1 MDSNNLPSNNYPPN
15 AEANNNN
22 QSNDYQNNWN
32 PTDTYPN
39 NANQTDSY
47 QNNEYQNNTYQND
60 GYQNNGYQNSGY
72 QNGYQN
78 NSYVNNDY
86 QNNWNPENTYQNN
99 EYQNE
104 YQNSEYQNNGYQ
116 NDWYQ
121 NDYQNGYQNSYQNGY
136 ANSYINNDKLLKTYK
151 NFKQQA
157 VNFMNTTLPAD
168 PTKRAYAIIAIVLAV
183 ILFGGL
189 ISGAFKSHYN
199 CSAEKSANIEEYV
212 NCHTSDFEER
222 GDDDISATFD
232 AQGDNLNITIKFK
245 DRVPDNAISKAEA
258 TFSDRLFLSNLF
270 PAVEEAKNKVSS
282 PIHLYYTILNDD
294 DSVIYKD
301 DFIDE

>member
-1 MDSNNLPSNNYPPN
+1 MDSNNLPSNNYSPN
-15 AEANNNN
+15 TEENNDN

-32 PTDTYPN
+32 PTSTYPN
-39 NANQTDSY
+39 DANQTNSY
-47 QNNEYQNNTYQND
+47 QNNEYQNNTYQNNGYQNNDYQND
-60 GYQNNGYQNSGY
+60 GYQNNGY

-86 QNNWNPENTYQNN
+86 QNNWNTENT
-99 EYQNE
+99 
-104 YQNSEYQNNGYQ
+104 YQNNGYQ

-183 ILFGGL
+183 IIFGC
-189 ISGAFKSHYN
+189 ISINAVANYHN
-199 CSAEKSANIEEYV
+199 CSSEKVENIEEYFDC
-212 NCHTSDFEER
+212 NPSISRTSDNDTFSTTFEPDGAR
-222 GDDDISATFD
+222 
-232 AQGDNLNITIKFK
+232 LNITSKFK
-245 DRVPDNAISKAEA
+245 DHLSEYDIRRVEA
-258 TFSDRLFLSNLF
+258 GLGERLLLMEMLPFSNDV
-270 PAVEEAKNKVSS
+270 ANKVKET
-282 PIHLYYTILNDD
+282 IRLHYTFLNDD
-294 DSVIYKD
+294 GSVFYTD
-301 DFIDE
+301 NFCYR

>member
-39 NANQTDSY
+39 NANQTGSY

-60 GYQNNGYQNSGY
+60 GYQNDGY

-86 QNNWNPENTYQNN
+86 QNNWNQENTYQNNDYQNN
-99 EYQNE
+99 EYQNG
-104 YQNSEYQNNGYQ
+104 EYQNNGYQ

-183 ILFGGL
+183 IIFGC
-189 ISGAFKSHYN
+189 ISINAVAHYHN
-199 CSAEKSANIEEYV
+199 CSSEKMENIEEYFDC
-212 NCHTSDFEER
+212 NPSISKTSDNDTFSTTFEPDGAR
-222 GDDDISATFD
+222 
-232 AQGDNLNITIKFK
+232 LNITSKFK
-245 DRVPDNAISKAEA
+245 DHLSEYDIRRVEA
-258 TFSDRLFLSNLF
+258 GLGERLLLMEMLPFSNDV
-270 PAVEEAKNKVSS
+270 ANKVKET
-282 PIHLYYTILNDD
+282 IRLHYTFLNDD
-294 DSVIYKD
+294 GSVFYTD
-301 DFIDE
+301 DFCYE

>member
-39 NANQTDSY
+39 NANQTGSY

-121 NDYQNGYQNSYQNGY
+121 NDYQNGYQNGY

>member
-1 MDSNNLPSNNYPPN
+1 MDSNNLPSINHSQNTEENN
-15 AEANNNN
+15 EN
-22 QSNDYQNNWN
+22 QINDY
-32 PTDTYPN
+32 TN
-39 NANQTDSY
+39 NANPANT
-47 QNNEYQNNTYQND
+47 YQNNTYQN
-60 GYQNNGYQNSGY
+60 NG
-72 QNGYQN
+72 
-78 NSYVNNDY
+78 
-86 QNNWNPENTYQNN
+86 
-99 EYQNE
+99 
-104 YQNSEYQNNGYQ
+104 
-116 NDWYQ
+116 YQ
-121 NDYQNGYQNSYQNGY
+121 NDYQNGYQNGYQNYYQNDTYQNYYQNDTYQNDYQNDYQNGY
-136 ANSYINNDKLLKTYK
+136 QNDYQNGYQNNTYQNNGYQNNNNPINNYINSDNLIKTYK
-151 NFKQQA
+151 NVQQQ
-157 VNFMNTTLPAD
+157 VISFVNTTLAD
-168 PTKRAYAIIAIVLAV
+168 EHKKRIAIIAAIVLAV

>member
-39 NANQTDSY
+39 NANQTGSY

-60 GYQNNGYQNSGY
+60 GYQNNGYQN
-72 QNGYQN
+72 GYQN

-86 QNNWNPENTYQNN
+86 QNNWNSTDTYQNN
-99 EYQNE
+99 DYQNG
-104 YQNSEYQNNGYQ
+104 EYQNNGYQ

-121 NDYQNGYQNSYQNGY
+121 NDYQNGYQNGYQNEY

-183 ILFGGL
+183 IIFGC
-189 ISGAFKSHYN
+189 ISINAVAHYHN
-199 CSAEKSANIEEYV
+199 CSSEKMENIEEYFDC
-212 NCHTSDFEER
+212 NPSISKTSDNDTFSTTFEPDGAR
-222 GDDDISATFD
+222 
-232 AQGDNLNITIKFK
+232 LNITSKFK
-245 DRVPDNAISKAEA
+245 DHLSEYDIRRVEA
-258 TFSDRLFLSNLF
+258 GLGERLLLMEMLPFSNDV
-270 PAVEEAKNKVSS
+270 ANKVKET
-282 PIHLYYTILNDD
+282 IRLHYTFLNDD
-294 DSVIYKD
+294 GSVFYTD
-301 DFIDE
+301 DFCYE

>member
-1 MDSNNLPSNNYPPN
+1 MDSNNLPSINHSQNTEENN
-15 AEANNNN
+15 EN
-22 QSNDYQNNWN
+22 QINDY
-32 PTDTYPN
+32 TN
-39 NANQTDSY
+39 NANPANT
-47 QNNEYQNNTYQND
+47 YQNNTYQN
-60 GYQNNGYQNSGY
+60 NG
-72 QNGYQN
+72 
-78 NSYVNNDY
+78 
-86 QNNWNPENTYQNN
+86 
-99 EYQNE
+99 
-104 YQNSEYQNNGYQ
+104 
-116 NDWYQ
+116 YQ
-121 NDYQNGYQNSYQNGY
+121 NDYQNGYQNGYQNYYQNDTYQNDYQNDYQNGY
-136 ANSYINNDKLLKTYK
+136 QNDYQNGYQNNTYQNNGYQNNNNPINNYINSDNLIKTYK
-151 NFKQQA
+151 NVQQQ
-157 VNFMNTTLPAD
+157 VISFVNTTLAD
-168 PTKRAYAIIAIVLAV
+168 EHKKRIAIIAAIVLAV

-301 DFIDE
+301 DFIDN

>member
-1 MDSNNLPSNNYPPN
+1 MDSNNLPSINHSQNTEENN
-15 AEANNNN
+15 EN
-22 QSNDYQNNWN
+22 QINDY
-32 PTDTYPN
+32 TN
-39 NANQTDSY
+39 NANPANT
-47 QNNEYQNNTYQND
+47 YQNNTYQN
-60 GYQNNGYQNSGY
+60 NG
-72 QNGYQN
+72 
-78 NSYVNNDY
+78 
-86 QNNWNPENTYQNN
+86 
-99 EYQNE
+99 
-104 YQNSEYQNNGYQ
+104 
-116 NDWYQ
+116 YQ
-121 NDYQNGYQNSYQNGY
+121 NDYQNGYQNGYQNYYQNYYQNDTYQNDTYQNDYQNDYQNGY
-136 ANSYINNDKLLKTYK
+136 QNDYQNGYQNNTYQNNGYQNNNNPINNYINSDNLIKTYK
-151 NFKQQA
+151 NVQQQ
-157 VNFMNTTLPAD
+157 VISFVNTTLAD
-168 PTKRAYAIIAIVLAV
+168 EHKKRIAIIAAIVLAV

>member
-1 MDSNNLPSNNYPPN
+1 MDSNNLPSNNYSPN
-15 AEANNNN
+15 TEENNDN

-39 NANQTDSY
+39 DANQTDSY

-60 GYQNNGYQNSGY
+60 VYQNNGYQNSGY

-86 QNNWNPENTYQNN
+86 QNNWDPENTYQNN
-99 EYQNE
+99 DYQNG
-104 YQNSEYQNNGYQ
+104 YQNNDYQNNGYQ

-121 NDYQNGYQNSYQNGY
+121 NGYQNGY

-151 NFKQQA
+151 NVQQKA
-157 VNFMNTTLPAD
+157 INFMNTTLPAD

-183 ILFGGL
+183 IIFGF
-189 ISGAFKSHYN
+189 ISINAVANYHN
-199 CSAEKSANIEEYV
+199 CSSEKSANIEEYV
-212 NCHTSDFEER
+212 NCHPSDFEER

-232 AQGDNLNITIKFK
+232 ANGDNLNITVKFT
-245 DRVPDNAISKAEA
+245 DRVPDDAIPKATA

-270 PAVEEAKNKVSS
+270 PVVEEAKNKVSS

-294 DSVIYKD
+294 GSVIYKD
-301 DFIDE
+301 DFIDN

>member
-60 GYQNNGYQNSGY
+60 GYQNDGY

-86 QNNWNPENTYQNN
+86 QNNWNQENTYQNNNYQNN
-99 EYQNE
+99 EYQNND
-104 YQNSEYQNNGYQ
+104 YQSNGYQ

-151 NFKQQA
+151 NFKQRA
-157 VNFMNTTLPAD
+157 ISFVNTTLAD
-168 PTKRAYAIIAIVLAV
+168 EHKKRIAVIVAVVLAV
-183 ILFGGL
+183 IVFGSL
-189 ISGAFKSHYN
+189 ITGTFGKHYN
-199 CSAEKSANIEEYV
+199 CSAEKSANIEEYAD
-212 NCHTSDFEER
+212 CHPSDFEER

-232 AQGDNLNITIKFK
+232 AQGDSLNITIKFK

-258 TFSDRLFLSNLF
+258 TFSDRLFLSTLF

-282 PIHLYYTILNDD
+282 PIHLYYTVLNND

>member
-39 NANQTDSY
+39 NANQTGSY

-121 NDYQNGYQNSYQNGY
+121 NDYQNGYQNGY
-136 ANSYINNDKLLKTYK
+136 ANSYINNDKLLQTYK
-151 NFKQQA
+151 NVQQKA
-157 VNFMNTTLPAD
+157 INFMNTTLPAD

-199 CSAEKSANIEEYV
+199 CSAEKSVNIEEYA
-212 NCHTSDFEER
+212 NCHPSDFEER
-222 GDDDISATFD
+222 GDDDVSATFD
-232 AQGDNLNITIKFK
+232 AKGDNLNITVKFT
-245 DRVPDNAISKAEA
+245 DRVPDDAIPKATA

-270 PAVEEAKNKVSS
+270 PVLEEAKNKVSS

-294 DSVIYKD
+294 GSVIYKD
-301 DFIDE
+301 DFIDN

>member
-39 NANQTDSY
+39 NANQTGSY

-60 GYQNNGYQNSGY
+60 GYQNDGY

-86 QNNWNPENTYQNN
+86 QNNWNQENTYQNN
-99 EYQNE
+99 DYQN
-104 YQNSEYQNNGYQ
+104 NEYQNNGYQ

-121 NDYQNGYQNSYQNGY
+121 NDYQNGYQNGY

-151 NFKQQA
+151 DFQQRA
-157 VNFMNTTLPAD
+157 ISFVNTTLAD
-168 PTKRAYAIIAIVLAV
+168 EHKKRIAVIVAVVLAV
-183 ILFGGL
+183 IVFGSL
-189 ISGAFKSHYN
+189 ITGTFGKHYN
-199 CSAEKSANIEEYV
+199 CSAEKSVNIEEYA
-212 NCHTSDFEER
+212 NCHPSDFEER
-222 GDDDISATFD
+222 GDDDVSATFD
-232 AQGDNLNITIKFK
+232 AKGDNLNITVKFT
-245 DRVPDNAISKAEA
+245 DRVPDDAIPKATA

-270 PAVEEAKNKVSS
+270 PVLEEAKNKVSS

-294 DSVIYKD
+294 GSVIYKD
-301 DFIDE
+301 DFIDN

>member
-1 MDSNNLPSNNYPPN
+1 MDSNNLSSNNYSPN
-15 AEANNNN
+15 TEENNDN

-39 NANQTDSY
+39 DANPADTY
-47 QNNEYQNNTYQND
+47 QNNEYQNNTYQNN
-60 GYQNNGYQNSGY
+60 GYQNNGY

-99 EYQNE
+99 DYQNG
-104 YQNSEYQNNGYQ
+104 YQNNDYQNNGYQ

-121 NDYQNGYQNSYQNGY
+121 NDYQNGYQNNYQNGYQNGY

-157 VNFMNTTLPAD
+157 ISFVNTTLAD
-168 PTKRAYAIIAIVLAV
+168 EHKKRIAVIVAVVLAV
-183 ILFGGL
+183 IVFGSL
-189 ISGAFKSHYN
+189 ITGTFGKHYN
-199 CSAEKSANIEEYV
+199 CSAEKSVNIEEYA
-212 NCHTSDFEER
+212 NCHPSDFEER
-222 GDDDISATFD
+222 GDDDVSATFD
-232 AQGDNLNITIKFK
+232 AKGDNLNITVKFT
-245 DRVPDNAISKAEA
+245 DRVPDDAIPKATA

-270 PAVEEAKNKVSS
+270 PVVEEAKNKVSS

-294 DSVIYKD
+294 GSVIYKD
-301 DFIDE
+301 DFIDN

>member
-39 NANQTDSY
+39 NANQTDTY
-47 QNNEYQNNTYQND
+47 QNNSYMNSGYQNNANPANTYQNNTYQNNGYQND
-60 GYQNNGYQNSGY
+60 YQNNYQNDYQNNWYQNDYQNDYQNNTYQNNGYQNNGYQN
-72 QNGYQN
+72 N
-78 NSYVNNDY
+78 N
-86 QNNWNPENTYQNN
+86 NPINTYI
-99 EYQNE
+99 
-104 YQNSEYQNNGYQ
+104 NSDNL
-116 NDWYQ
+116 
-121 NDYQNGYQNSYQNGY
+121 
-136 ANSYINNDKLLKTYK
+136 IKTYK
-151 NFKQQA
+151 NVQQQ
-157 VNFMNTTLPAD
+157 VISFVNTTLAD
-168 PTKRAYAIIAIVLAV
+168 EHKKRIAIIAAIVLAV

-189 ISGAFKSHYN
+189 ISGTFKKHSD
-199 CSAEKSANIEEYV
+199 CSAEKSANIEEYAD
-212 NCHTSDFEER
+212 CHPSDFEER
-222 GDDDISATFD
+222 GDDDVSATFD

-282 PIHLYYTILNDD
+282 PIHLYYTVLNND

-301 DFIDE
+301 DFIDN

>member
-39 NANQTDSY
+39 NANQTGSY
-47 QNNEYQNNTYQND
+47 QNNEYQNNTYQNNS
-60 GYQNNGYQNSGY
+60 YMNSGY
-72 QNGYQN
+72 QNN
-78 NSYVNNDY
+78 A
-86 QNNWNPENTYQNN
+86 NPANTYQNN
-99 EYQNE
+99 T
-104 YQNSEYQNNGYQ
+104 YQNNGYQ
-116 NDWYQ
+116 NDYQNDYQNNYQNDYQNNWYQ
-121 NDYQNGYQNSYQNGY
+121 NDYQNDYQNNTYQNNGYQNN
-136 ANSYINNDKLLKTYK
+136 NNPINTYINSDNLIKTYK
-151 NFKQQA
+151 NVQQQ
-157 VNFMNTTLPAD
+157 VISFVNTTLAD
-168 PTKRAYAIIAIVLAV
+168 EHKKRIAVIVAIVLAV

-189 ISGAFKSHYN
+189 ISGTFKKHSD
-199 CSAEKSANIEEYV
+199 CSAEKSANIEEYAD
-212 NCHTSDFEER
+212 CHPSDFEER

-232 AQGDNLNITIKFK
+232 AQGDSLNITIKFK

-258 TFSDRLFLSNLF
+258 TFSDRLFLSTLF

-294 DSVIYKD
+294 GSVIYKD
-301 DFIDE
+301 DFIDN

>member
-39 NANQTDSY
+39 NANQTGSY

-60 GYQNNGYQNSGY
+60 GYQNDGYQNSGY

-86 QNNWNPENTYQNN
+86 QNNWNTENT
-99 EYQNE
+99 
-104 YQNSEYQNNGYQ
+104 YQNNGYQ

-121 NDYQNGYQNSYQNGY
+121 NDYQNDYQNGYQNGY

-151 NFKQQA
+151 NVQQKA
-157 VNFMNTTLPAD
+157 INFMNTTLPAD

-183 ILFGGL
+183 IIFGF
-189 ISGAFKSHYN
+189 ISINAVANYHN
-199 CSAEKSANIEEYV
+199 CSSEKSANIEEYAD
-212 NCHTSDFEER
+212 CHPSDFEER
-222 GDDDISATFD
+222 GDDDVSATFD

-282 PIHLYYTILNDD
+282 PIHLYYTVLNND

>member
-39 NANQTDSY
+39 NANQTGSY

-60 GYQNNGYQNSGY
+60 GYQNDGY

-86 QNNWNPENTYQNN
+86 QNNWNQENTYQNN
-99 EYQNE
+99 DYQN
-104 YQNSEYQNNGYQ
+104 NEYQNNGYQ

-151 NFKQQA
+151 DFQQRA
-157 VNFMNTTLPAD
+157 ISFVNTTLAD
-168 PTKRAYAIIAIVLAV
+168 EHKKRIAIIAAIVLAV

>member
-39 NANQTDSY
+39 NANQTGSY

-60 GYQNNGYQNSGY
+60 GYQNDGY

-86 QNNWNPENTYQNN
+86 QNNWNQENTYQNN
-99 EYQNE
+99 DYQN
-104 YQNSEYQNNGYQ
+104 NEYQNNGYQ
-116 NDWYQ
+116 NDW
-121 NDYQNGYQNSYQNGY
+121 YQNGYQNSYQNGY

-151 NFKQQA
+151 DFQQRA
-157 VNFMNTTLPAD
+157 ISFVNTTLAD
-168 PTKRAYAIIAIVLAV
+168 EHKKRIAVIVAVVLAV
-183 ILFGGL
+183 IVFGSL
-189 ISGAFKSHYN
+189 ITGTFGKHYN
-199 CSAEKSANIEEYV
+199 CSAEKSVNIEEYA
-212 NCHTSDFEER
+212 NCHPSDFEER
-222 GDDDISATFD
+222 GDDDVSATFD
-232 AQGDNLNITIKFK
+232 AKGDNLNITVKFT
-245 DRVPDNAISKAEA
+245 DRVPDDAIPKATA

-270 PAVEEAKNKVSS
+270 PVLEEAKNKVSS

-294 DSVIYKD
+294 GSVIYKD
-301 DFIDE
+301 DFIDN

>member
-1 MDSNNLPSNNYPPN
+1 MDSNNLPSINHSQNTEENN
-15 AEANNNN
+15 EN
-22 QSNDYQNNWN
+22 QINDY
-32 PTDTYPN
+32 TN
-39 NANQTDSY
+39 NANPANT
-47 QNNEYQNNTYQND
+47 YQNNTYQN
-60 GYQNNGYQNSGY
+60 NG
-72 QNGYQN
+72 
-78 NSYVNNDY
+78 
-86 QNNWNPENTYQNN
+86 
-99 EYQNE
+99 
-104 YQNSEYQNNGYQ
+104 
-116 NDWYQ
+116 YQ
-121 NDYQNGYQNSYQNGY
+121 NDYQNGYQNGYQNYYQNYYQNDTYQNDYQNDYQNGY
-136 ANSYINNDKLLKTYK
+136 QNDYQNGYQNNTYQNNGYQNNNNPINNYINSDNLIKTYK
-151 NFKQQA
+151 NVQQQ
-157 VNFMNTTLPAD
+157 VISFVNTTLAD
-168 PTKRAYAIIAIVLAV
+168 EHKKRIAIIAAIVLAV

-189 ISGAFKSHYN
+189 ISGTFKKHSD

>member
-15 AEANNNN
+15 AEANNDN

-39 NANQTDSY
+39 NANQTGSY

-60 GYQNNGYQNSGY
+60 GYQNDGY

-86 QNNWNPENTYQNN
+86 QNNWNQENTYQNN
-99 EYQNE
+99 DYQNND
-104 YQNSEYQNNGYQ
+104 YQSNGYQ

-151 NFKQQA
+151 DFQQRA
-157 VNFMNTTLPAD
+157 ISFVNTTLAD
-168 PTKRAYAIIAIVLAV
+168 EHKKRIAVIVAVVLAV
-183 ILFGGL
+183 IVFGSL
-189 ISGAFKSHYN
+189 ITGTFGKHYN
-199 CSAEKSANIEEYV
+199 CSAEKSVNIEEYA
-212 NCHTSDFEER
+212 NCHPSDFEER
-222 GDDDISATFD
+222 GDDDVSATFD
-232 AQGDNLNITIKFK
+232 AKGDNLNITVKFT
-245 DRVPDNAISKAEA
+245 DRVPDDAIPKATA

-270 PAVEEAKNKVSS
+270 PVLEEAKNKVSS

-294 DSVIYKD
+294 GSVIYKD
-301 DFIDE
+301 DFIDN

>member
-1 MDSNNLPSNNYPPN
+1 MDSNNLPSNNYSPN
-15 AEANNNN
+15 TEENNDN

-32 PTDTYPN
+32 PTSTYPN
-39 NANQTDSY
+39 DANQTNSY
-47 QNNEYQNNTYQND
+47 QNNEYQNNTYQNNGYQNNDYQND
-60 GYQNNGYQNSGY
+60 GYQNNDY

-86 QNNWNPENTYQNN
+86 QNNWNTENT
-99 EYQNE
+99 
-104 YQNSEYQNNGYQ
+104 YQNNGYQ

-151 NFKQQA
+151 DFQQRA
-157 VNFMNTTLPAD
+157 ISFVNTTLAD
-168 PTKRAYAIIAIVLAV
+168 EHKKRIAIIAAIVLAV

>member
-1 MDSNNLPSNNYPPN
+1 MDSNNLPSINHSQNTEENN
-15 AEANNNN
+15 EN
-22 QSNDYQNNWN
+22 QINDY
-32 PTDTYPN
+32 TN
-39 NANQTDSY
+39 NANPANT
-47 QNNEYQNNTYQND
+47 YQNNTYQN
-60 GYQNNGYQNSGY
+60 NG
-72 QNGYQN
+72 
-78 NSYVNNDY
+78 
-86 QNNWNPENTYQNN
+86 
-99 EYQNE
+99 
-104 YQNSEYQNNGYQ
+104 
-116 NDWYQ
+116 YQ
-121 NDYQNGYQNSYQNGY
+121 NDYQNGYQNGYQNYYQNYYQNDTYQNDYQNDYQNGY
-136 ANSYINNDKLLKTYK
+136 QNDYQNGYQNNTYQNNGYQNNNNPINNYINSDNLIKTYK
-151 NFKQQA
+151 NVQQQ
-157 VNFMNTTLPAD
+157 VISFVNTTLAD
-168 PTKRAYAIIAIVLAV
+168 EHKKRIAIIAAIVLAV